1 MKLVPENFKLIP
13 TTYNGNDFM
22 KIQYEDKDLVMK
34 LKGEFHIIDVKNY
47 GLRLIFTP
55 DDYSIIDK
63 IHEMA
68 GYKNKSELN
77 SISLSMNKTTPFF
90 NHKNILMDQN
100 KCRSKHN
107 ALKKSRCVDASPSVF
122 HHFQLFTTDSTH
134 MQNRSKSMNSSKK
147 KKLNLCLIMKTKFYL
162 IFQIK
167 LFPSSKSSFPSS

>member
-1 MKLVPENFKLIP
+1 
-13 TTYNGNDFM
+13 M

-55 DDYSIIDK
+55 DNNEIIDK
-63 IHEMA
+63 IYELG

-90 NHKNILMDQN
+90 NHKNILMDLN

-107 ALKKSRCVDASPSVF
+107 ALKTIKMRGCVAVCF
-122 HHFQLFTTDSTH
+122 
-134 MQNRSKSMNSSKK
+134 
-147 KKLNLCLIMKTKFYL
+147 
-162 IFQIK
+162 
-167 LFPSSKSSFPSS
+167 SSFSISYDRLNAYAKQVKVNEFLKEEKIESMFDEED

>member
-1 MKLVPENFKLIP
+1 MKLDHEKFKLIP
-13 TTYNGNDFM
+13 STYNGIDFM

-55 DDYSIIDK
+55 DNNEIIDK
-63 IHEMA
+63 IYELG

-100 KCRSKHN
+100 KCRSKRD
-107 ALKKSRCVDASPSVF
+107 ALKKIKMLGCVAVCF
-122 HHFQLFTTDSTH
+122 
-134 MQNRSKSMNSSKK
+134 
-147 KKLNLCLIMKTKFYL
+147 
-162 IFQIK
+162 
-167 LFPSSKSSFPSS
+167 SSFSINYDRLNAYAKQVKVNEFLKEEKIESLFGEED